1 MRIAIDIDG
10 VLRNSVETMLKIYNI
25 NFNEEMKEEDWKLY
39 SVAET
44 FPNIEKKS
52 GMSAHDF
59 FFARHN
65 GEQVNRYSDMYPGVL
80 DAMKKLQDDGHS
92 IHIIS
97 YQPSYKN
104 KLHTL
109 IWLEDTKI
117 PYDTVTFCTKR
128 AKNLPDVDVMI
139 DDNPQY
145 FQDVNTDRCIL
156 INRSYNENMS
166 QYPCVDITSNGEYV
180 YTKNGKTK
188 IERFDSIVDFI
199 DTLEPCESKTLF

>member
-10 VLRNSVETMLKIYNI
+10 VLRNSVETMLKIYNM

-39 SVAET
+39 SVSDT
-44 FPNIEKKS
+44 FPNIEKKL
-52 GMSAHDF
+52 GISAHDF
-59 FFARHN
+59 FFGRHN
-65 GEQVNRYSDMYPGVL
+65 GERINRYSDTYPGVL

-109 IWLEDTKI
+109 IWLEDTRI
-117 PYDTVTFCTKR
+117 PYDTITFCTKK
-128 AKNLPDVDVMI
+128 AKNLPDVDVII

-145 FQDVNTDRCIL
+145 FQEVNTKRCIL
-156 INRSYNENMS
+156 INRSYNENTN
-166 QYPCVDITSNGEYV
+166 QYPCVDKTNDGEYV

-199 DTLEPCESKTLF
+199 DTLEPCESKKLF